1 MIVPAARL
9 VYVERMGW
17 RQARDLD
24 EPAIVAHMLALY
36 AEDPAPAPVSAEQCT
51 RTLRRL
57 RAEPLR
63 GLTLGLERALEP
75 GAHRLGNGLAG
86 YALLCSFW
94 SNELGGEV
102 CIIDELFVAPE
113 ARGQGAATE
122 LVQGLRERRWPWFRD
137 AVAVELE
144 VTPSNARAR
153 ALYERLGFRPYENAL
168 MRALQSR

>member
-1 MIVPAARL
+1 MSWRASTTNDHDRIARL
-9 VYVERMGW
+9 
-17 RQARDLD
+17 
-24 EPAIVAHMLALY
+24 MLALY
-36 AEDPAPAPVSAEQCT
+36 AEDPAPRPPGRDGCLMTLAELE
-51 RTLRRL
+51 RH
-57 RAEPLR
+57 PLR
-63 GLTLGLERALEP
+63 GVAVVHEPERAGSEP
-75 GAHRLGNGLAG
+75 ARSEVAGAPDIDG

>member
-1 MIVPAARL
+1 
-9 VYVERMGW
+9 MGW
-17 RQARDLD
+17 RQVREQD
-24 EPAIVAHMLALY
+24 EPAVVEHMLALY
-36 AEDPAPAPVSAEQCT
+36 AEDPAAAPVSAEQCA

-63 GLTLGLERALEP
+63 GVALGLESPADLD
-75 GAHRLGNGLAG
+75 ANGRLAG

-102 CIIDELFVAPE
+102 CIIDELFVAPS
-113 ARGQGAATE
+113 ARGRGAATE
-122 LVQGLRERRWPWFRD
+122 LVRGLRERRLPWFEG

-153 ALYERLGFRPYENAL
+153 QLYERLGFRAYKNAL
-168 MRALQSR
+168 MRAPRS